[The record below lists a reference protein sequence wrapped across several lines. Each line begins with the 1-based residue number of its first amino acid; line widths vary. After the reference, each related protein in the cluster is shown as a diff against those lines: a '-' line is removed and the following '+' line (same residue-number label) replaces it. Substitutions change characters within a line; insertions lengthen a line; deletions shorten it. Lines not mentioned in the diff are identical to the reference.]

1 MKPHENPSRAI
12 EPNPDPALAPPDP
25 GLRPEAA
32 ATTRNKPESGLE
44 FEAGSEEKSGPG
56 AAGGFAALNS
66 EVPGTLIGP
75 YKLIRRIGEGGM
87 GTVFLA
93 EQEKPIRRQVA
104 LKVIKPGMDTG
115 QVIAR
120 FEVERQAL
128 AMMDHPNIAKVLD
141 AGATGTGRPFFVM
154 ELVQGVPITEYCD
167 QNHLTPRERLELLIP
182 VCRAIQHAHQKG
194 IIHRDIKPTN
204 VLITHHEGV
213 AEPKVIDFGVAK
225 AIDRRLTDRTM
236 ITEFGLIIGTL
247 EYMSP
252 EQAEMGALDVDTRS
266 DVYSLGVLLYELLTG
281 STPIEKSRLQG
292 ATHEVLLR
300 RVRDEEP
307 PRPSTRLGES
317 KNRLSSISASRK
329 MEPDRLARMVRGE
342 LDWIVMK
349 SLDKDRTRRYE
360 TANSLAR
367 DLRRYLDGDAV
378 EANPP
383 SKSYRL
389 KKFARKHRGALL
401 TAAAFGILLVAATAV
416 STVLAVRANV
426 QRVRAEA
433 AERSAEQQRDFAQNR
448 EMVANVERIRAEK
461 AEGSAKE
468 RQGRA
473 SDRERMAIDAVRR
486 FGDAVRET
494 PELKNDLALSPL
506 RRKLLKEPQS
516 FFVSLRDR
524 LQANPETTPDSLALL
539 AAATFDLGKLTDEIG
554 ERLDAL
560 KLWKESGL
568 IWERLVR
575 EIPANTRFQVDL
587 ANNHAA
593 IGNLQR
599 YLNWK
604 DEAFVSFQASVT
616 INERL
621 ARDHPADADFQRS
634 LTWSRAFL
642 AAILTDLGRA
652 SEASASLAEIH
663 AIRERL
669 ARDYPLDDSYQF
681 DLAASFNDIGE
692 MHLAQGRIDEA
703 LKAHEQAQAICERL
717 IHGKPDELPY
727 QNELAVTFQD
737 IGQAHSKAERMAE
750 ALASHERSRQIWE
763 RLAKDNPSNSRP
775 RSGLISS
782 HFYIGSLHFKLGA
795 WAESLAAFGA
805 RRAIYDRLTYDDP
818 TNMRA
823 RTQLALC
830 FDNDGIVLA
839 RANRPVDSLKSYE
852 QARTIRER
860 LVLDF
865 PNDTRFLNELAMSHN
880 IIGEVQR
887 KSDRYPEA
895 LASFDQARPIGERLV
910 KEHPE
915 NPRFFDTLVRTR
927 TGISLTECDQG
938 HPAEAFRWRELARDT
953 LIRRNQANPVADPI
967 DERLTAVLQG
977 QSSEDNAERLALAAR
992 ASEKGWPAAS
1002 ARFYAEALSRDP
1014 WLSEI
1019 RKPRHTYKAACS
1031 AALAG
1036 TDRGCDE
1043 PPLDEAAQAK
1053 QRCQALTWLEAE
1065 LASWTKLAEANPTE
1079 SATRLILEMNEWRT
1093 DEDLATLRDPH
1104 DVALLPEPERSR
1116 AQYLWSK
1123 VDQLIVQAGSHL

>member
-1 MKPHENPSRAI
+1 MNPHDPRADFDGTNSRSPEPSSETEVEFETRIKP
-12 EPNPDPALAPPDP
+12 EPGP
-25 GLRPEAA
+25 GLV
-32 ATTRNKPESGLE
+32 
-44 FEAGSEEKSGPG
+44 
-56 AAGGFAALNS
+56 GGFPSLNS
-66 EVPGTLIGP
+66 EKPGTLIGP
-75 YKLIRRIGEGGM
+75 YRLLQRIGEGGM

-93 EQEKPIRRQVA
+93 EQDAPIRRQVA
-104 LKVIKPGMDTG
+104 LKVIKPGMDSG

-128 AMMDHPNIAKVLD
+128 AMMDHPNIARVLD
-141 AGATGTGRPFFVM
+141 AGTTAGGRPYFVM
-154 ELVQGVPITEYCD
+154 ELVRGVPITEYCD
-167 QNHLTPRERLELLIP
+167 RNHLTPRERLELLIP

-204 VLITHHEGV
+204 ILITHQEGV

-225 AIDRRLTDRTM
+225 AIEQRLTDRTM
-236 ITEFGLIIGTL
+236 FTEFGVIIGTL

-281 STPIEKSRLQG
+281 STPIDKSRFQG
-292 ATHEVLLR
+292 ATHADLLR

-378 EANPP
+378 EAIPP

-416 STVLAVRANV
+416 SAVLAIRAND
-426 QRVRAEA
+426 QRARAEA
-433 AERSAEQQRDFAQNR
+433 AERVAEEQRDRAQDREIMANR
-448 EMVANVERIRAEK
+448 ERVRAEK
-461 AEGSAKE
+461 AEASAKE

-486 FGDAVRET
+486 FGDSVRET
-494 PELKNDLALSPL
+494 PELKNDLALTPL

-516 FFVSLRDR
+516 FFQRLRDR
-524 LQANPETTPDSLALL
+524 LQANPETTPESLALL

-560 KLWKESGL
+560 TNWKESGL

-575 EIPANTRFQVDL
+575 EVPANTRFQVDL

-604 DEAFVSFQASVT
+604 DEALVSFQASLT

-621 ARDHPADADFQRS
+621 ARDHPANVEFQQN
-634 LTWSRAFL
+634 LAWSRAYL

-652 SEASASLAEIH
+652 AEVSASLTEIH
-663 AIRERL
+663 AVRERL
-669 ARDYPLDDSYQF
+669 ARDSPLDDRFQF
-681 DLAASFNDIGE
+681 DLAASFNDLGE
-692 MHLAQGRIDEA
+692 MHLAQGRTAEA
-703 LKAHEQAQAICERL
+703 LASHDRARAICERL
-717 IHGKPDELPY
+717 IRDHPGELPY

-737 IGQAHSKAERMAE
+737 VGQAHSKAERMAE
-750 ALASHERSRQIWE
+750 ALASHEQSRLIWE
-763 RLAKDNPSNSRP
+763 RLARDNPSNSRL

-782 HFYIGSLHFKLGA
+782 HYYIGLIHFNLGN
-795 WAESLAAFGA
+795 WAESLASFAA
-805 RRAIYDRLTYDDP
+805 RRDIYDRLTREDP

-823 RTQLALC
+823 KTQLALC

-839 RANRPVDSLKSYE
+839 RANRPGASRKAYE
-852 QARTIRER
+852 QARAIRRR
-860 LVLDF
+860 LVVDY
-865 PNDTRFLNELAMSHN
+865 PADTRFLNELAMSHN
-880 IIGEVQR
+880 IIGEVHR
-887 KSDRYPEA
+887 KADRYPEA
-895 LASFDQARPIGERLV
+895 LACFDQARPIGERLV
-910 KEHPE
+910 EEHPE
-915 NPRFFDTLVRTR
+915 NPRFYDTLVRTR
-927 TGISLTECDQG
+927 TGISVTHRDQG
-938 HPAEAFRWRELARDT
+938 QAAEASRWRELARDA
-953 LIRRNQANPVADPI
+953 LIRRNRINPVAAPI
-967 DERLTAVLQG
+967 DARLTAVLKG
-977 QSSEDNAERLALAAR
+977 QSPEDNAERLALAAR
-992 ASEKGWPAAS
+992 ASGKGWPAAS
-1002 ARFYAEALSRDP
+1002 ARFHAEALASDP

-1019 RKPRHTYKAACS
+1019 RKPRHVYNAACS

-1036 TDRGCDE
+1036 TDRGCDD
-1043 PPLDEAAQAK
+1043 PPLDQSAQCLL
-1053 QRCQALTWLEAE
+1053 RRQALTWLESE
-1065 LASWTKLAEANPTE
+1065 LSAWTKLAEVDPAD
-1079 SATRLILEMNEWRT
+1079 SAIRLTLELNSWKT
-1093 DEDLATLRDPH
+1093 DEDLAALRDPH
-1104 DVALLPEPERSR
+1104 DLARLPEPEQTT
-1116 AQYLWSK
+1116 AQHLWSE
-1123 VDQLIVQAGSHL
+1123 VDQLLVRADAHR